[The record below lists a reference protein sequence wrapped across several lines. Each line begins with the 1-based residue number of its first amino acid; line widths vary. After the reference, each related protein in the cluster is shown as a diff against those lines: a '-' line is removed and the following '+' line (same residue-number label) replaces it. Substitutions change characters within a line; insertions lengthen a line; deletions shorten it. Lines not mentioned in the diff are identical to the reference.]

1 MEDPGASSPPRP
13 SRSRLES
20 RIGRVVASRRIFP
33 FLALTT
39 MSLAALAGFIVTLVD
54 HKDFPS
60 FGVGAWWAIVTIAT
74 VGYGDVVPTT
84 PWGRVVGSATIIL
97 GVTFLSFLTA
107 TVTSLFVSAEQDRKA
122 VEEAELR
129 AASEAQTRA
138 LILQLDERLAALNEK
153 LGSVGVPSERT
164 SARRRR

>member
-1 MEDPGASSPPRP
+1 MEDPSARSAARP
-13 SRSRLES
+13 SRSRLHT

-33 FLALTT
+33 FLVLVTL
-39 MSLAALAGFIVTLVD
+39 SLAMVAGFVMTLVD
-54 HKDFPS
+54 REDFPS
-60 FGVGAWWAIVTIAT
+60 YGVGAWWAVVTIAT

-122 VEEAELR
+122 VEEAKLR
-129 AASEAQTRA
+129 AASEAETRA
-138 LILQLDERLAALNEK
+138 LIMQLDQRLAELNAK
-153 LGSVGVPSERT
+153 LDR
-164 SARRRR
+164 SA

>member
-1 MEDPGASSPPRP
+1 MEDPSASSAPKP
-13 SRSRLES
+13 SRSHLQA

-54 HKDFPS
+54 QKDFPS
-60 FGVGAWWAIVTIAT
+60 FGVGAWWALVTIAT

-84 PWGRVVGSATIIL
+84 PWGRVVGSATIVL

-122 VEEAELR
+122 VEEAKLR
-129 AASEAQTRA
+129 AASEAETRA
-138 LILQLDERLAALNEK
+138 LILQLDERLAALDAK
-153 LGSVGVPSERT
+153 LDRSV
-164 SARRRR
+164 